1 MLKSGVDLMYP
12 NWASPPGE
20 TIRRLLATREV
31 AAEELAD
38 RIGIRGDQFEALI
51 SGQSRITLAIA
62 EALAETLGSSSRF
75 WLARD
80 KSYVRELA
88 RLGAAG
94 PADEESWVA
103 TMPTK
108 SMKRYGWLPQTARG
122 RSLRSHLLA
131 YFDCASLQ
139 EWGNRYSSGVGEVAF
154 RTSLAFPA
162 DGMATLVWLRAGE
175 KQAEVLGLGKF
186 DPQGFKAIL
195 PALRKLSAFKHP
207 KSYLARIQ
215 AACSAVGVAV
225 TSSRVPDGCRASGAS
240 WFNRNGNPVI
250 HLSFR
255 HLSEDHFWFTFFHE
269 AGHVV
274 LHGQS
279 HIDGEG
285 ASIIAADQSDREAE
299 ANAFAKTA
307 LIPAQVRER
316 LMTARPSRATI
327 IAAARESHVTP
338 GIVVG
343 QLENAGVLPH
353 GKMSFLKRRYQWEE
367 DPYIPAVRD

>member
-1 MLKSGVDLMYP
+1 MKTDP

-20 TIRRLLATREV
+20 TIRRLLAAREV
-31 AAEELAD
+31 SSEELAD
-38 RIGIRGDQFEALI
+38 RIGLRSEQFETLI

-62 EALAETLGSSSRF
+62 EALAETLGSSPRF

-88 RLGAAG
+88 RLGATK
-94 PADEESWVA
+94 PADEESWAA

-122 RSLRSHLLA
+122 QTLRSHLLA
-131 YFDCASLQ
+131 FFDCASIQ
-139 EWGNRYSSGVGEVAF
+139 EWGVRYSSGVGEVAF

-175 KQAEVLGLGKF
+175 KQAELLGLRKYNA
-186 DPQGFKAIL
+186 QGFKKLL
-195 PALRKLSAFKHP
+195 PALRRLSVFKHP
-207 KSYLARIQ
+207 KSYLARLQ
-215 AACSAVGVAV
+215 SACSEVGVAV
-225 TSSRVPDGCRASGAS
+225 TSSRSPDGCRASGAS

-255 HLSEDHFWFTFFHE
+255 HLSEDHAWFTFFHE

-285 ASIIAADQSDREAE
+285 ASIIAADQADQEAE
-299 ANAFAKTA
+299 ANAFAQDI
-307 LIPAQVRER
+307 LLPREVRER
-316 LMTARPSRATI
+316 LIADRPSRSAI
-327 IAAARESHVTP
+327 LAAAKESQVTP

-343 QLENAGVLPH
+343 QLENAGVLRH
-353 GKMSFLKRRYQWEE
+353 GKMSFLKRRYHWES
-367 DPYIPAVRD
+367 DPYIPIVRG